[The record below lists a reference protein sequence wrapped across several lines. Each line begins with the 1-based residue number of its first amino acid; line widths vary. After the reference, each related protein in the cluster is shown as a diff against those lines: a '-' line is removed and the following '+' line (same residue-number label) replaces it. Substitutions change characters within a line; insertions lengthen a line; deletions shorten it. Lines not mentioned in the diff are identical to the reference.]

1 MNALTQLLAQVKNK
15 GKNYYRNLTDEQ
27 KQEKIEKNRKRLM
40 EEKTFMKAKYDAIFN
55 RVKSHQKQ
63 KWKHFKDIEVY
74 KCYITWEQLW
84 DLWER
89 HKETHGGLFCAIT
102 GEKMTH
108 IGVNPPGA
116 KKYSRNWNNISIDRL
131 DASKPYTLQNIIFVT
146 WKINKMKNDF
156 PISYMK
162 KILQIY
168 EERFKNEME

>member
-1 MNALTQLLAQVKNK
+1 MEDLAGEKEV
-15 GKNYYRNLTDEQ
+15 NYYRNLPNEK
-27 KQEKIEKNRKRLM
+27 KQENIERNRKRLM
-40 EEKTFMKAKYDAIFN
+40 EEKTFMKAKYDSIFN

-63 KWKHFKDIEVY
+63 RRGTMLKDIEVY

-108 IGVNPPGA
+108 VGVNPPGT

-131 DASKPYTLQNIIFVT
+131 DAGKPYTLQNIIFVT

-156 PISYMK
+156 PILHMK
-162 KILQIY
+162 KILQIN
-168 EERFKNEME
+168 EERFGK